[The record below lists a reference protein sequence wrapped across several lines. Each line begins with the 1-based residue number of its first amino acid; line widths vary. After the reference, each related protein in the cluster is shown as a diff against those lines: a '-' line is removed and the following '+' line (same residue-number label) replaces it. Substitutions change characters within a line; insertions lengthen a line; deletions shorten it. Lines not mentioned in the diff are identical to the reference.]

1 MARPITQRDV
11 SFMIPQIKT
20 DQPGLVVEPRPLWSP
35 PQGVDYLNRHN
46 RIDAQHAFD
55 VLNMYLDRG
64 VMRSRHGTTQVGDAA
79 ADPVMGVV
87 NFVTGSGIGFLLRF
101 TTTALQLW
109 DGATWNDVP
118 GVTFTGGTSDFFTY
132 TAWNDTLLFSN
143 NKDGLIEYKPLTG
156 ALSVIPDGPNAKH
169 LTTFADRV
177 VAGVADGLEYRTRWS
192 VAKNS
197 HDWTGTGSG
206 FEDLLSTP
214 GGQVDQVMGTFPV
227 SDTTALMVRTGSI
240 YQVTRTGDP
249 DAPFRFEILY
259 SNLGSRSRHSI
270 DTIPGGIIFFGTDD
284 VYILTGTEIQAIGQ
298 LVKDRQFSETV
309 DLQLVRGVFRPKLK
323 EYWLSLGAD
332 RLYRYSFQ
340 DKGWTPHRYPFN
352 IRWFDETIFHF
363 SGLTW
368 DEAVGTWDD
377 QTEAWDDVLGQAVA
391 ESFYFVTDE
400 DEGNVIAEDA
410 DLVEDE
416 YVQVDHVTFGIDI
429 QSGVVIAASPLE
441 KTEVIETQLEYES
454 VGAQTL
460 IFEYSINGGTSW
472 LSYSSKTI
480 ATTSVAQI
488 LRCMRTLSR
497 KTLMFKIRST
507 ILGQLTLIS
516 YTPFLVVEAKV
527 AP

>member
-1 MARPITQRDV
+1 MARPITRRNLRFTESSV
-11 SFMIPQIKT
+11 KT
-20 DQPGLVVEPRPLWSP
+20 DQPGLAVEPRTLWSP

-46 RIDAQHAFD
+46 RIDAQHTFD
-55 VLNMYLDRG
+55 MLNMYLDRG
-64 VMRSRHGTTQVGDAA
+64 VSRSRHGTDQIGIEAD
-79 ADPVMGVV
+79 DPVMGVV
-87 NFVTGSGIGFLLRF
+87 NFVTGSGIGFLVRF
-101 TTTALQLW
+101 TTTHLQLW
-109 DGATWNDVP
+109 DGTTWNDVP
-118 GVTFTGGTSDFFTY
+118 GATFTGETTDFFTY

-143 NKDGLIEYKPLTG
+143 NKDGLMEYKPLIG
-156 ALSVIPDGPNAKH
+156 ALEVIAGGPNAKH

-177 VAGVADGLEYRTRWS
+177 VAGAADGLEYRTRWT

-197 HDWTGTGSG
+197 HDWEGTGSG

-259 SNLGSRSRHSI
+259 ANLGSLSRHSI
-270 DTIPGGIIFFGTDD
+270 DVIPGGIIFFGLDD

-298 LVKDRQFSETV
+298 LVKDRQADEAT
-309 DLQLVRGVFRPKLK
+309 DLKLIRGVFRPKLK

-368 DEAVGTWDD
+368 DQAVGTWDG
-377 QTEAWDDVLGQAVA
+377 QTETWDDLLGEANA
-391 ESFYFVTDE
+391 AAFYFVTDE
-400 DEGNVIAEDA
+400 AQGNVIAEDENLVA
-410 DLVEDE
+410 DAYIQDT
-416 YVQVDHVTFGIDI
+416 HAAFGIDI
-429 QSGVVIAASPLE
+429 QSGVVLAASPLE

-454 VGAQTL
+454 VGGQTL
-460 IFEYSINGGTSW
+460 IFEYSANGGSTW
-472 LSYSSKTI
+472 ISYSSKTI
-480 ATTSVAQI
+480 ATTTVAQI
-488 LRCMRTLSR
+488 VRCMKTLSR
-497 KTLMFKIRST
+497 KTLMFRIRST

-516 YTPFLVVEAKV
+516 YTPFLIVEAKI